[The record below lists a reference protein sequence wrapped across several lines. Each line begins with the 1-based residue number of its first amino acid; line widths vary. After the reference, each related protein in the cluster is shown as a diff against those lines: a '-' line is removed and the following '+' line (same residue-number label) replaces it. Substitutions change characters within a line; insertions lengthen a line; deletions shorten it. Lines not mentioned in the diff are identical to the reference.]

1 MARRRMFSADIVNQ
15 DNFLDMPID
24 SQLLYFHLGMLADDE
39 GFVSPKRIMRMIGA
53 SEDSL
58 KLLLAKGFV
67 IPFESGVIVIKHW
80 KQNNYIQ
87 KDRFTPSIFHKECEL
102 LTCIQNVYELDTQ
115 VRKEGRKE
123 GNTDSF
129 NKIEEEKRKITEM
142 LKIK

>member
-39 GFVSPKRIMRMIGA
+39 GFVSPKRIMRMIGS

-87 KDRFTPSIFHKECEL
+87 KDRFTPSIFHKERDL
-102 LTCIQNVYELDTQ
+102 LACIQNVYELDTQ
-115 VRKEGRKE
+115 VRKVGRKE
-123 GNTDSF
+123 GNTNFS
-129 NKIEEEKRKITEM
+129 IEEEKKKITEM

>member
-1 MARRRMFSADIVNQ
+1 MFSADIVNQ

-102 LTCIQNVYELDTQ
+102 LKTQ
-115 VRKEGRKE
+115 
-123 GNTDSF
+123 D
-129 NKIEEEKRKITEM
+129 
-142 LKIK
+142 